1 MEDLQFYFNLGLQH
15 VLDWQAYDHLLFLI
29 VLTITFSFKEWKN
42 VVWLVTAFTIGHT
55 FSLILSAYDIIYVKM
70 KVVEFL
76 IPVTIFITA
85 AYNILSERRKTKNII
100 FTSIIAIGF
109 GLIHGFGFS
118 SYFKIMVD
126 DVEEKL
132 EPLIEFA
139 IGIEF
144 AQLLIVL
151 AILIINYIGL
161 NIFKRRKQDW
171 ILVISS
177 IIIGII
183 IPMLLERK
191 FW

>member
-76 IPVTIFITA
+76 IPLTIFVTA